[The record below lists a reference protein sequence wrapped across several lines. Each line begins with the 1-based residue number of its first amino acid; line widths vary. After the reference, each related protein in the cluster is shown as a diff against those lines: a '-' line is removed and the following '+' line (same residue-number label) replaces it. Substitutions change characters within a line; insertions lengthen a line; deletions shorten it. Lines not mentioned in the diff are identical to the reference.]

1 MPAVRHGAVLSALAE
16 VYVADGVA
24 VGAAVGPRAAAFIES
39 NVSEPGRAGLVR
51 LLTLLGRTGFA
62 RWPLAWRE
70 RALQGLA
77 LVSPELAA
85 GIDGLRT
92 VVLLVTYGDPASW
105 PALGFPGGPE
115 VVVEAAPLPIVAPPA
130 RVDVVVVGSGAGG
143 SVIAAELARAGMS
156 VAVLEAGQQVTRFTR
171 HELDGFGAL
180 YWRGHYQRNV
190 ENIVGLSA
198 GATLGGGTTVNWTNM
213 YATPDVVRAEWAAAG
228 LEDIATEAFDEHLA
242 AIAER
247 FGITE
252 AASDDHGG
260 NAVLRRGAERLGLT
274 TRRAARN
281 ADTTRYD
288 AASAGHMG
296 LGDRSGSKLATTA
309 NYLRD
314 AVAAGATITTGCRV
328 RTIVTRGGRTTGV
341 VAIVA
346 GQSISIAARV
356 VVVAGGS
363 LETPALLLRSGI
375 GGQAVGKHLH
385 LHPVVG
391 MLGLY
396 PDKVEPWLGAPQTTQ
411 VTHYLERE
419 AGHGFLIECPA
430 YHPGLFASVTPGDRR
445 EHRRIVERA
454 AYSAPIIARQRDRG
468 GGRVTIDAHGEAL
481 VHYAMEDAL
490 DRRNVAHAL
499 QALARVHEAAGAE
512 EIIGFGART
521 PPWRRG
527 DALDAFIAR
536 AVALPIR
543 ASGRNFM
550 SAHQM
555 GSARMGRDPATSV
568 ADVRGELHD
577 TKGAWIGDGSAFPT
591 ASGANPMWSI
601 MALARRTAHA
611 IRSSH

>member
-1 MPAVRHGAVLSALAE
+1 MPLHGPVLSALAE
-16 VYVADGVA
+16 VFVEGRGV
-24 VGAAVGPRAAAFIES
+24 GQRAAAFLES
-39 NVSEPGRAGLVR
+39 NVSEPGRSGLVK
-51 LLTLLGRTGFA
+51 LLTLLGQVGFA
-62 RWPLAWRE
+62 RWPLPWRE
-70 RALQGLA
+70 RALKALA
-77 LVSPELAA
+77 LHPEIAI
-85 GIDGLRT
+85 GVDGLRT
-92 VVLLVTYGDPASW
+92 IVLLATYGDPASW
-105 PALGFPGGPE
+105 PALGFPGGPDAI
-115 VVVEAAPLPIVAPPA
+115 VEAEALPTSPPPA

-143 SVIAAELARAGMS
+143 SVIAAELAQAGLS

-171 HELDGFGAL
+171 HELDGFAGL

-190 ENIVGLSA
+190 DNLVGIAA
-198 GATLGGGTTVNWTNM
+198 GATLGGGTTVNWTNC
-213 YATPDVVRAEWAAAG
+213 YPTPAVVRAEWAAAG
-228 LEDIATEAFDEHLA
+228 LEDVAGPAFDAHLA

-247 FGITE
+247 FGITD

-260 NAVLRRGAERLGLT
+260 NAVLRRGAERLGLA
-274 TRRAARN
+274 TRRASRN
-281 ADTTRYD
+281 AEVGRYD
-288 AASAGHMG
+288 PASAGHMG

-328 RTIVTRGGRTTGV
+328 RRIDVAHGRATGV
-341 VAIVA
+341 TAILG
-346 GQSISIAARV
+346 GQSISVAAKV

-375 GGQAVGKHLH
+375 GGPAVGKHLH

-396 PDKVEPWLGAPQTTQ
+396 PDKVEPWRGAPQTTQ

-445 EHRRIVERA
+445 EHRRVVERA
-454 AYSAPIIARQRDRG
+454 AYSAPIIARMRDRG
-468 GGRVTIDAHGEAL
+468 SGRVTIDADGEAR
-481 VHYAMEDAL
+481 VHYTMDDAL
-490 DRRNVAHAL
+490 DRRHVAHML

-512 EIIGFGART
+512 EIIGLGARL
-521 PPWRRG
+521 PSWRRG
-527 DALDAFIAR
+527 DVLDDFIAR

-543 ASGRNFM
+543 AGGRNFM

-555 GSARMGRDPATSV
+555 GSARMGRDPATAV

-577 TKGAWIGDGSAFPT
+577 TKGIWIGDASAFPT

-601 MALARRTAHA
+601 MALARRTAQA
-611 IRSSH
+611 IKR